1 MKNSYNKHKITLLVA
16 FHDLFMTFAALSFSL
31 YLRFEGTELTR
42 ALAVLFEYIPYFTLF
57 AGSVYALF
65 SLYSAKWRF
74 ASLPDLFN
82 IAKAVIVLC
91 LALFL
96 IDYLLSGQNYFG
108 LPVIGKKA
116 IIIYALMQSTFL
128 GMPRL
133 IYRYYRTLNARKSSN
148 ELQNILVIGGAND
161 VDAVSRGME
170 LKLLEG
176 RIFGFLSPYD
186 KDANTKVRGIKCLGK
201 PKDSEQVLMD
211 FALRGLKMHQAVI
224 LPEIIQNEDYAGE
237 ILGALRR
244 NGVAIKTFTLD
255 EGNKY
260 LERVHDEDILL
271 RSLVK
276 IDSAPLKTLLANKR
290 VMITGGGGSI
300 GSEITMQVAR
310 LGASE
315 VIVLENSEPALYS
328 ILERLELAG
337 LKGQGQLCD
346 IRDLTRLKDIFTRI
360 KPHLI
365 YHAAALKHVPYL
377 EDTPIEALKTNTY
390 GTVNVVD
397 CAKEFKAEAFVL
409 ISTDKATRPTSVL
422 GATKR
427 LAELYVQMTD
437 KESLNQRF
445 IAVRFGNVLGTS
457 GSVVPRFAKQIEE
470 GGPVTVTHKDM
481 VRYFMTVKEATSLV
495 LTSSSHALKDK
506 TKNAAIYV
514 LNMGQPV
521 RIYELAERMIRM
533 AGFMP
538 HRDILIEE
546 TGVRPGERL
555 NEELFHPEE
564 SDVDIG
570 IAGIVAANKSPITSE
585 VLTRILSELKTV
597 SDEKLAL
604 KRLQAV
610 VPGYK
615 PSEIVGQIKTKKA
628 KIS

>member
-1 MKNSYNKHKITLLVA
+1 VNRFITRHKITLLVA
-16 FHDLFMTFAALSFSL
+16 LHDLFMTFVALSFTL
-31 YLRFEGTELTR
+31 YLRFEGAELTR
-42 ALAVLFEYIPYFTLF
+42 SLDILFDFVPYFTLF
-57 AGSVYALF
+57 AGSVYAFF

-74 ASLPDLFN
+74 ASLPDLLN
-82 IAKAVIVLC
+82 IAKAVLVLC
-91 LALFL
+91 FALL
-96 IDYLLSGQNYFG
+96 VIDYLLSGRNYFG

-116 IIIYALMQSTFL
+116 IIIYALMQSAFL

-133 IYRYYRTLNARKSSN
+133 IYRYYRTLYARKSTD
-148 ELQNILVIGGAND
+148 ELQNLIVIGGAND
-161 VDAVSRGME
+161 VEAVSRGVE

-176 RIFGFLSPYD
+176 RIFGFLSPFE
-186 KDANTKVRGIKCLGK
+186 KDAGTKVRGIKNLGK
-201 PKDSEQVLMD
+201 PNDIEQVLTN

-224 LPEIIQNEDYAGE
+224 LPEIFQNEDYAGE
-237 ILGALRR
+237 ILGTLRK

-255 EGNKY
+255 EGKKH

-276 IDSAPLKTLLANKR
+276 IDIAPLKELLAGKK

-310 LGASE
+310 LGAGE
-315 VIVLENSEPALYS
+315 VIIVENSEPALYH

-337 LKGQGQLCD
+337 LKGQGILCD
-346 IRDLTRLKDIFTRI
+346 IREISRLKEVFAKV

-377 EDTPIEALKTNTY
+377 EEAPVEALKTNTF
-390 GTVNVVD
+390 GTMNVVD

-427 LAELYVQMTD
+427 LAELYVQMMD
-437 KESLNQRF
+437 KESVKQRF

-457 GSVVPRFAKQIEE
+457 GSVVPRFAKQIAE

-506 TKNAAIYV
+506 TRNAAIYV

-521 RIYELAERMIRM
+521 QIYALAERMIRM
-533 AGFMP
+533 AGFTP
-538 HRDILIEE
+538 HHDILIEE

-570 IAGIVAANKSPITSE
+570 IAGIVAADKSPITSE
-585 VLTRILSELKTV
+585 VLIRILSELKTV
-597 SDEKLAL
+597 SDERQVV

-615 PSEIVGQIKTKKA
+615 PSEIVGQIKTKRVKT
-628 KIS
+628 S